1 LPTIREFSSVAQIE
15 NVNSTITS
23 HYNART
29 DSPLVVG
36 GFLNT
41 QSAPLQLDRK
51 QDPIIRPRLFILL
64 LILIVGSTILR
75 SALATRLDGF
85 TYDEAYH
92 ITAGVSYVKRADFR
106 LNPEH
111 PPLVKL
117 WVGSLLSATGFRL
130 SPFRELNDK
139 TDESEFAQ
147 QDVFLHND
155 PDSVQRRSRI
165 AMYTLNAL
173 LLILLAFASRRTFGP
188 VAALGTIVFLAID
201 PTVAAHLP
209 VVMTDLPVA
218 LLGASAVALAA
229 CAFKTWLWTDLA
241 ACSVALGLALG
252 TKHSATV
259 FYVFL
264 ALAGAALAVFLPRS
278 GQTDSRLRRL
288 GKLAAVLLGAL
299 ILLWSLYFFHFREST
314 TEREAFNRPLADKIE
329 DVHSPVYR
337 FALRQMAATHVLPR
351 AYTWGLADTI
361 RAGVEGR
368 AASRLAFGRLYYI
381 KVPRYFFPGVIAVKL
396 PIGLS
401 VLVLFGVVLFLTRR
415 LPRDWILPV
424 LAVMLA
430 SLCFLAVLGSGAP
443 YAGIRHALPVVVLL
457 AIMGGIATHGALSSN
472 SKSLKVLV
480 LLAFLAA
487 AASALPVM
495 RPWEYYNEIIGG
507 GKNAYLFFND
517 EGVDMGQRGKEIV
530 KYYREVLRPSGE
542 VPFVGYALDPLIEG
556 RARGIDCVGG
566 DPKRDEVRLNSPTL
580 SGTFI
585 MSTWTLSKRLW
596 WDSPQLRA
604 ATPVARFG
612 NAIVFRGTFALPGE
626 QAPTKYFLADLK
638 LYAEKPDLEAAER
651 LLRQSAAIDPTA
663 FFVNIELG
671 NVCLKRG
678 LREDALRAYTSALAK
693 APNDSAL
700 RRSIEEQMR
709 RVTTQPLEQIPALRN
724 PQLE

>member
-1 LPTIREFSSVAQIE
+1 
-15 NVNSTITS
+15 
-23 HYNART
+23 
-29 DSPLVVG
+29 VG
-36 GFLNT
+36 T
-41 QSAPLQLDRK
+41 QSAPLRVESQK
-51 QDPIIRPRLFILL
+51 DPIIRPRLFILL
-64 LILIVGSTILR
+64 LILIVGSAILR

-92 ITAGVSYVKRADFR
+92 IAAGVSYVKRADFR

-139 TDESEFAQ
+139 SDESGFAQ

-165 AMYTLNAL
+165 AMYTLNGL
-173 LLILLAFASRRTFGP
+173 LLILLAFALRRTFGS
-188 VAALGTIVFLAID
+188 VAALGTMLFLAID

-218 LLGASAVALAA
+218 LLGASAVVLAA
-229 CAFKTWLWTDLA
+229 CAFKTWRWTDLV

-252 TKHSATV
+252 AKHSSTV

-264 ALAGAALAVFLPRS
+264 ALAGAVLAIFLPRF
-278 GQTDSRLRRL
+278 GQTDSRLRRF

-299 ILLWSLYFFHFREST
+299 TLLWGLYFFRFREST
-314 TEREAFNRPLADKIE
+314 TMREAFNRPLADKIE
-329 DVHSPVYR
+329 DVHLPLYR
-337 FALRQMAATHVLPR
+337 FALRQMAATHIAPR
-351 AYTWGLADTI
+351 AYTWGLADTL

-368 AASRLAFGRLYYI
+368 AASRLAFGRVYYI
-381 KVPRYFFPGVIAVKL
+381 RVPKYFFPGVIALKL

-401 VLVLFGVVLFLTRR
+401 VLVLIGIVLFLSRC
-415 LPRDWILPV
+415 LPPDWNLPAAIV
-424 LAVMLA
+424 LLA
-430 SLCFLAVLGSGAP
+430 SLCFLAVLSSGAP

-457 AIMGGIATHGALSSN
+457 AIMGGITAHAALSPST
-472 SKSLKVLV
+472 KSLKVLV
-480 LLAFLAA
+480 PLAFLAA

-530 KYYREVLRPSGE
+530 KYYREVLQPVGE
-542 VPFVGYALDPLIEG
+542 VPFVGYPLDPLIEG
-556 RARGIDCVGG
+556 KARGMDCVGS
-566 DPKRDEVRLNSPTL
+566 DPKRDEARLNSPTW

-604 ATPVARFG
+604 AAPVARIG
-612 NAIVFRGTFALPGE
+612 NAIVFRGTFMLPGE
-626 QAPTKYFLADLK
+626 QAPTMYFLADLK

-678 LREDALRAYTSALAK
+678 LREDALRAYTLALAQ

-709 RVTTQPLEQIPALRN
+709 RVTSQSLEQIPALRN